1 MQLRTPNIVIACLL
15 ALTTLWVSEVAAA
28 HIHLDNDNVSCE
40 ICHSSHNNDA
50 ALQSNPLT
58 FPATIPVAA
67 EHTAASAAIHSYSA
81 APENSRAPP
90 SLS

>member
-15 ALTTLWVSEVAAA
+15 ALTTLWMGELAAA
-28 HIHLDNDNVSCE
+28 HIHVDNDSVSCE
-40 ICHSSHNNDA
+40 ICHSSHNNSA
-50 ALQSNPLT
+50 ALQSHTPT
-58 FPATIPVAA
+58 FPTLTPVTTQHAATV
-67 EHTAASAAIHSYSA
+67 TAIASHSA